1 MHQTIFGNEQE
12 YGIAISAPTEEKR
25 KEEMDRLYAGQ
36 TLGYGLSLYGPRGL
50 GGFLENGGRLYRD
63 NSWHPEYA
71 TPEAGCAS
79 DIVSYIRSGDRIL
92 AMIADGM
99 NEGFF
104 KGGVRVA
111 FFVHNRD
118 ASGNVFGTHENYL
131 MTRMQS
137 RISLGGIAELMAPFF
152 ASRIIFTGN
161 GSATPG
167 GYHLSQ
173 RASATGHLVS
183 EQANLTGVRGFIS
196 SRDEPHAD
204 RERWRRLHVIG
215 ADATMAETATF
226 FRYGATMAVIE
237 LIEEEYLTK
246 LPWWDSQYHSNDII
260 PALRHYT
267 NDLTLRKAARL
278 GHGYYSAADM
288 QEFYYEKVARF
299 SEYTGRTDEERKKL
313 LVLWGDL
320 IKRARS
326 AHPEEALS
334 PFVDWA
340 AKMRLMKER
349 GLWYIRSKR
358 GGTLFPDDAT
368 CYRAQAIDIRYH
380 DVGSHGLANI
390 LMSPTRDSRL
400 WRLERMVTDQSIG
413 EACRAPARDVARA
426 TRAYARAEQI
436 KWIIDNVRSHCHIA
450 VDWTSIKIHRN
461 MSSGPFHTFSNPDPR
476 RSDPHIPPHTE
487 QWSRHTLIPRKP

>member
-1 MHQTIFGNEQE
+1 MHASIFGNEQE
-12 YGIAISAPTEEKR
+12 YGIGISAPTEEQR
-25 KEEMDRLYAGQ
+25 KEEMDRLCAGQ
-36 TLGYGLSLYGPRGL
+36 TLGYGLQIYGPRRL
-50 GGFLENGGRLYRD
+50 GSFLVNGGRLYVD

-71 TPEAGCAS
+71 TPEAGCVS

-92 AMIADGM
+92 AAIADGM

-104 KGGVRVA
+104 KRGARIA
-111 FFVHNRD
+111 FFAHNRD
-118 ASGNVFGTHENYL
+118 TSDNVFGTHENYL
-131 MTRMQS
+131 MTRMKS

-173 RASATGHLVS
+173 RASATGLLIS
-183 EQANLTGVRGFIS
+183 EQTNLTGVRGFIS

-204 RERWRRLHVIG
+204 RERWRRLHVIC

-237 LIEEEYLTK
+237 LIEEEYLTA
-246 LPWWDSQYHSNDII
+246 LPWWGRHYHSSDII

-267 NDLTLRKAARL
+267 SDPMLRKAARL
-278 GHGYYSAADM
+278 GHDYYSAVDL
-288 QEFYYEKVARF
+288 QEFYYENVARF
-299 SEYTGRTDEERKKL
+299 SEYTGRMDEGRKKL
-313 LVLWGDL
+313 LVLWSDL

-340 AKMRLMKER
+340 AKMRLLKER
-349 GLWYIRSKR
+349 GLWYVRSKR
-358 GGTLFPDDAT
+358 GGTLFPDDT
-368 CYRAQAIDIRYH
+368 VRYRAQAMDIQYH
-380 DVGSHGLANI
+380 NVGSHGLANI
-390 LMSPTRDSRL
+390 LMSPARDSRL
-400 WRLERMVTDQSIG
+400 WRLERMVTDQSIE
-413 EACRAPARDVARA
+413 EARRAPAHGTAHA

-436 KWIIDNVRSHCHIA
+436 KWIIDNVRSSCHIT
-450 VDWTSIKIHRN
+450 VDWTRIQIHRN

-476 RSDPHIPPHTE
+476 RSDPHLPPHTE
-487 QWSRHTLIPRKP
+487 RWSRHLLISKKS